1 MRVRRVVDLS
11 LPLDSGTV
19 VYPGDPPVDIET
31 FDVDGDGFTVSRL
44 SFGSHAGT
52 HADAPLHFVAGSTP
66 IDEVDPS
73 LFVGRGLLVDVRH
86 RGDREPI
93 TLDDVA
99 PSLDAMEPGVI
110 VLVQTGWTVHNGTPR
125 YFDHPHLT
133 EAACQA
139 IVDRGV
145 RTIGVDALSLDE
157 TIDDEHPGI
166 GWPCHRVVL
175 GAGGV
180 LLENLANLDRI
191 DVADPLISALP
202 PRITGVDGSPVRAV
216 ALELISD

>member
-11 LPLDSGTV
+11 LPLDAGTV
-19 VYPGDPPVDIET
+19 VYPGDPAVDIET
-31 FDVDGDGFTVSRL
+31 FAVDGEGFTVSRL
-44 SFGSHAGT
+44 GFGSHAGT
-52 HADAPLHFVAGSTP
+52 HADAPLHFVAGGTP
-66 IDEVDPS
+66 IDAVDPA

-93 TLDDVA
+93 TTDDVA
-99 PSLDAMEPGVI
+99 PYLDAMGPSVI
-110 VLVQTGWTVHNGTPR
+110 VLVQTGWTTHYGTPR

-139 IVDRGV
+139 IVDTGV
-145 RTIGVDALSLDE
+145 RTVGVDALSLDE
-157 TIDDEHPGI
+157 TLDDVHHGL

-191 DVADPLISALP
+191 DFADPLVSALP

-216 ALELISD
+216 ALDVAVD

>member
-11 LPLDSGTV
+11 VPLDAGTV

-31 FDVDGDGFTVSRL
+31 FEVDGEGFTISRL
-44 SFGSHAGT
+44 AFGSHAGT
-52 HADAPLHFVAGSTP
+52 HADAPLHFVAGGTP
-66 IDEVDPS
+66 IDAVDPA
-73 LFVGRGLLVDVRH
+73 LFVGRGLVIDVRH

-93 TLDDVA
+93 TSEDVA
-99 PSLDAMEPGVI
+99 PHLGAMGPGVL
-110 VLVQTGWTVHNGTPR
+110 VLLKTGWSAHQSTPR

-133 EAACQA
+133 EAACRA
-139 IVDRGV
+139 IVERGV

-157 TIDDEHPGI
+157 TIDDDHPGL

-180 LLENLANLDRI
+180 LLENLSNLDRI
-191 DVADPLISALP
+191 DFADPLISALP

-216 ALELISD
+216 ALDIAVG